1 MCGAADAAP
10 RCPRVAGPPS
20 QEPRFMQGASIS
32 EHRQLIKNGNGAW
45 ALRSLCS
52 WRPCGGAVLTAPR
65 GARTAEGK
73 AAPCVTGGRGHQ
85 GRPPRTGLTAYDA
98 GGKVTSLWT
107 GPSGSQDTVPSVL
120 TLASWGQLRAFLRSR
135 AVVQPRLCRPSP
147 AQRAWERSPDTGPS
161 RRLTR
166 TSSAPGALTSPQVL
180 SGFSGNLGSAPNAA
194 LGRRTGRS
202 GCS

>member
-1 MCGAADAAP
+1 MPSGRGSAKPGAPFYA
-10 RCPRVAGPPS
+10 
-20 QEPRFMQGASIS
+20 GASIS
-32 EHRQLIKNGNGAW
+32 EHRQLIENGNGAW

-73 AAPCVTGGRGHQ
+73 AAPCVTGGRGRQ
-85 GRPPRTGLTAYDA
+85 GRPPRTGLAAYDA

-180 SGFSGNLGSAPNAA
+180 SGFSGNLGSAPHAA